1 MSKLKVNVFR
11 YDFLVVAYFFFLSPL
26 TLRCAGDAKLIG
38 PSVGVIVMEF
48 VSLGSLLGWIEK
60 YPEMSVLIG
69 EANISK
75 ILGIIYSLLECTVFL
90 HDMDIV
96 HRDIKPA
103 NILLSTTSQVMLA
116 DLGESIPIAS
126 SPAISTATMKA
137 MTMKETKGKC
147 YQ

>member
-1 MSKLKVNVFR
+1 
-11 YDFLVVAYFFFLSPL
+11 
-26 TLRCAGDAKLIG
+26 
-38 PSVGVIVMEF
+38 MEF

-103 NILLSTTSQVMLA
+103 NILLSNTSQVMLA

-147 YQ
+147 YQSILFCLLNCTDIDF

>member
-1 MSKLKVNVFR
+1 
-11 YDFLVVAYFFFLSPL
+11 
-26 TLRCAGDAKLIG
+26 
-38 PSVGVIVMEF
+38 MEL

-60 YPEMSVLIG
+60 FPEISVLIG

-75 ILGIIYSLLECTVFL
+75 ILGVIYSLLECTVFL

-103 NILLSTTSQVMLA
+103 NILLSNTSQVMLA

-126 SPAISTATMKA
+126 SPAIGTATMKA
-137 MTMKETKGKC
+137 MSMKETKGK
-147 YQ
+147 